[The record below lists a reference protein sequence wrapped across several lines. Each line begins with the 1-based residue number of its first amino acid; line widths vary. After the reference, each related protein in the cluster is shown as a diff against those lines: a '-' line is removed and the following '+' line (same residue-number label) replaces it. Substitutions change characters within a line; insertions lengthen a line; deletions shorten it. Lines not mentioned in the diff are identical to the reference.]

1 MRGVEGQQNLPG
13 GWVSTIHRMAKTSGE
28 KVPSRF
34 RQLKVFR
41 NEIRGSDAGACCR
54 Y

>member
-28 KVPSRF
+28 KFHRAFVS
-34 RQLKVFR
+34 
-41 NEIRGSDAGACCR
+41 
-54 Y
+54 